1 MNLCRFGRTGLP
13 ATAVNLNFSEPKPA
27 PFALNSL
34 HHRISPLSPRDSLY
48 PEAAGAPSGGPSL
61 LLLLI
66 IVILTALLMVTRI
79 TGLGIS
85 FSQFSDVLRSS
96 WRGGGYSQPRCPVN
110 SANRTGK
117 GRFPEASGHCG
128 TPVPAYHPLIPGAPF
143 LCPPPAPSL
152 FLHPTPIPFV
162 SFSDGCFQSQVFFFS
177 SAQNPEIKGRS
188 QAGPGG
194 SGFPR
199 LCAIRQP
206 R

>member
-1 MNLCRFGRTGLP
+1 MNF
-13 ATAVNLNFSEPKPA
+13 NEPKPA

-48 PEAAGAPSGGPSL
+48 SEAAGAPSGGPSL
-61 LLLLI
+61 LLLI
-66 IVILTALLMVTRI
+66 IVILAALLMVTRI
-79 TGLGIS
+79 TGLVGIS

-117 GRFPEASGHCG
+117 GRFPESSDRCG
-128 TPVPAYHPLIPGAPF
+128 TPVPAHHPLLPGAPF

-152 FLHPTPIPFV
+152 FLHPTPYPLCLFFRRMFSV
-162 SFSDGCFQSQVFFFS
+162 SSGFFFFS
-177 SAQNPEIKGRS
+177 SSQNPEIKGRS

-194 SGFPR
+194 GLEFPQ

-206 R
+206 RWVRLGKA